1 MAFIKIFIF
10 LLKKFEKVEKTGII
24 STKFSL
30 RCTPSVILGT
40 KVLFIDPKSFWA
52 SPNTFW
58 SGPKYL
64 DESASPANVN
74 SSEFPVIPGSL
85 MPNEGCKK
93 QDCWVVFAIAL
104 ESRRIQ

>member
-1 MAFIKIFIF
+1 MQKARLLGSFCNWIRIQNGPIKTNNIH
-10 LLKKFEKVEKTGII
+10 
-24 STKFSL
+24 
-30 RCTPSVILGT
+30 T

-64 DESASPANVN
+64 DESALPANVN

-93 QDCWVVFAIAL
+93 QDYWVVFAIAL
-104 ESRRIQ
+104 ESRMIQ